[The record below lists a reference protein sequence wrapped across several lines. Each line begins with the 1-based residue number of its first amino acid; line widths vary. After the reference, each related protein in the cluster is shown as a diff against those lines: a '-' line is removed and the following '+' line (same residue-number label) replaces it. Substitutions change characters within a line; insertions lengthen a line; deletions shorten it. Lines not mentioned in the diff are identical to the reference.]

1 MSNVNCWKRESSR
14 SDLTVQTQIKK
25 TAPRDS
31 TRFVS
36 RYFDEVIDYGGEA
49 ATRAEA
55 ILDMQQMGMD
65 QPCIDRWLKGK
76 EMTARIRRRREK
88 ISLSL
93 CLPEA

>member
-1 MSNVNCWKRESSR
+1 M
-14 SDLTVQTQIKK
+14 TVQTQIKK

-55 ILDMQQMGMD
+55 ILDMQSIGLT
-65 QPCIDRWLKGK
+65 QPEIDRWLQGYEFGRRLRERHERNRTTLELKLYLPAPRRQAS
-76 EMTARIRRRREK
+76 ARTTK
-88 ISLSL
+88 T
-93 CLPEA
+93 